1 MKHILVFSG
10 SPRKE
15 GNSDLL
21 ADAFIYGAEKAGARV
36 EKIRLIEINFSPCIE
51 CGGCDD
57 TGECILID
65 DMTPLYHKIEEADIV
80 VLSSP
85 MFFYNITANAQALV
99 ERSQAFWVRQYVLK
113 QGQIGGKRRQG
124 IFLSVGATKGR
135 LLFDGSLRVMKY
147 FFDAIGGRLSAA
159 ILVRGVEKKG
169 QIKQIKGVLQKAEKL
184 GEAAA
189 TDSNYK
195 KIDGIW
201 LPGGIKNE

>member
-1 MKHILVFSG
+1 MRHILVFSG

-21 ADAFIYGAEKAGARV
+21 ADTFAYGAEKAGARV

-65 DMTPLYHKIEEADIV
+65 DMTPIYSKIEEADIV

-85 MFFYNITANAQALV
+85 MFFYNITANSQALV
-99 ERSQAFWVRQYVLK
+99 ERSQAFWIRQYVLK
-113 QGQIGGKRRQG
+113 QGHIGGKERQG
-124 IFLSVGATKGR
+124 IFLSVGATKGK

-169 QIKQIKGVLQKAEKL
+169 QIKQIPDVLQRAEKL

-189 TDSNYK
+189 THGDYE

-201 LPGGIKNE
+201 LPGGTNR